1 MMEITF
7 TDTLGSYRA
16 FWYPELNTTF
26 ERPDIYYLR
35 FEGSLH
41 LMTHASGTI
50 TWSTGATGNELI
62 VSEPGKY
69 YVTQTRK
76 DGSVAISE
84 TIVVGE
90 GMQVISGA
98 GK

>member
-1 MMEITF
+1 
-7 TDTLGSYRA
+7 
-16 FWYPELNTTF
+16 LNTTF
-26 ERPDIYYLR
+26 ERPDIYYLQ

-41 LMTHASGTI
+41 LMTHASGAI
-50 TWSTGATGNELI
+50 EWNTGAKGNEVI
-62 VSEPGKY
+62 VSKPGKY
-69 YVTQTRK
+69 YVTQTRT
-76 DGSVAISE
+76 DGSIAISE